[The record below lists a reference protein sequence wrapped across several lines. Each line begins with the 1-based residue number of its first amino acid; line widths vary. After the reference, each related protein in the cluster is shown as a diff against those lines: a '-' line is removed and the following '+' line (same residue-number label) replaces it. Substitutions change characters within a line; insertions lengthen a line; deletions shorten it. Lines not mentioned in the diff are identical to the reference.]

1 MVFDGK
7 KLAQEILDDLKAEM
21 SSWKKKPF
29 LAVVSLGPKSDNSSY
44 ILQKKKTAEFL
55 GLGFENYHYEDI
67 SSSKKIAAHLNKIA
81 KMDKVSAMVV
91 QMPLPQNVNSS
102 VVNIIPVKKDPD
114 LLSDKSVGLFF
125 NGRSIIDPPT
135 PAGIL
140 KILKSESVAVKN
152 KKAVV
157 LGHGRLVGRFLVPML
172 LHEGGAVSVIEKNT
186 PKSIVLE
193 LSQGADIII
202 SAVGQPNLINIEMV
216 KTGAAVIDAGFSLVD
231 PVRSKTSGM
240 SADAPAHQISDGID
254 GKITGDV
261 DFEAV
266 KNKAGLITPVPGGIG
281 PVGVAM
287 LFYNVVKL
295 YKYYYK
301 NEQ

>member
-29 LAVVSLGPKSDNSSY
+29 LAVVSLGSKSDNSSY

-67 SSSKKIAAHLNKIA
+67 SSPKKITAYLNKIA
-81 KMDKVSAMVV
+81 KMDKVSAMVM
-91 QMPLPQNVNSS
+91 QMPLPQNINSS

-114 LLSDKSVGLFF
+114 LLSDKAVGLFF
-125 NGRSIIDPPT
+125 NRRSIIDPPT

-140 KILKSESVAVKN
+140 KILESESIDIKN
-152 KKAVV
+152 KKVA
-157 LGHGRLVGRFLVPML
+157 LFGYGRLVGRFLVSML
-172 LHEGGAVSVIEKNT
+172 VSERAIVSVIEKNA
-186 PKSIVLE
+186 PRPIILE

-202 SAVGQPNLINIEMV
+202 SAVGQPNLINTEMV
-216 KTGAAVIDAGFSLVD
+216 KEGGVIIDAGFSLVD
-231 PVRSKTSGM
+231 
-240 SADAPAHQISDGID
+240 
-254 GKITGDV
+254 GKIIGDV
-261 DFEAV
+261 NFEAV
-266 KNKAGLITPVPGGIG
+266 KNKASLITPVPGGTG

-295 YKYYYK
+295 YKYYNK
-301 NEQ
+301 NE